1 MLVRKTLVAVTA
13 CLLIVLMSVPSQAG
27 KGKPP
32 PPPAAP
38 KNIILLIGDGM
49 GPAEVSLGRL
59 VDPDQKLFIDGMD
72 PQPGAMTTNNVYG
85 EVTDSAAAATALAT
99 GQKTYNGAISVDV
112 NNNPLETAW
121 ERAELKG
128 KSTGILSSVF
138 LTDATPGVW
147 TAHTADRSDYT
158 AIAMAEARR
167 GVEVL
172 LGAGEHYFLPNG
184 ADGTGGVDLVAE
196 MQASGYELVR
206 KDSELLAAPAA
217 LGKLVG
223 FFGGAGTMTYSLNR
237 PIKEGLTEP
246 TLAQMTSK
254 AIEVLNRDSDGFF
267 LVVEGGGIDWLGHKL
282 DAAGVAA
289 DVAAFDAAT
298 NVAWQFAKTSGNTLV
313 IATADHETGG
323 LKLPSRLASVNVSF
337 LRGVRAT
344 TGIIWDDIQAAGSPI
359 TASAITKSLQTYA
372 GITPTKTEIEL
383 IKSCDS
389 GLGVAD
395 ALSLRAGV
403 SWSWGPCEGGHH
415 TATKVPV
422 YSFGPGA
429 ATFDGT
435 SLDNTDIGRY
445 LLSALSR

>member
-1 MLVRKTLVAVTA
+1 
-13 CLLIVLMSVPSQAG
+13 
-27 KGKPP
+27 
-32 PPPAAP
+32 
-38 KNIILLIGDGM
+38 
-49 GPAEVSLGRL
+49 
-59 VDPDQKLFIDGMD
+59 
-72 PQPGAMTTNNVYG
+72 VY
-85 EVTDSAAAATALAT
+85 LA
-99 GQKTYNGAISVDV
+99 
-112 NNNPLETAW
+112 
-121 ERAELKG
+121 
-128 KSTGILSSVF
+128 
-138 LTDATPGVW
+138 DATPGVW
-147 TAHTADRSDYT
+147 AAHTADRSDYT

-172 LGAGEHYFLPNG
+172 LGAGEHNFLPNG

-196 MQASGYELVR
+196 MQASGYEVVH
-206 KDSELLAAPAA
+206 KDSELVAAPASYN
-217 LGKLVG
+217 KLVG
-223 FFGGAGTMTYSLNR
+223 FFGGAAMTYSLNR

-254 AIEVLNRDSDGFF
+254 AIEVLNRDPEGFF
-267 LVVEGGGIDWLGHKL
+267 LVVEGGAIDWLGHKL

-289 DVAAFDAAT
+289 EVAAFDAAT
-298 NVAWQFAKTSGNTLV
+298 YVAWQFAKTSGNTLV

-323 LKLPSRLASVNVSF
+323 LKLQAKVNVSF

-344 TGIIWDDIQAAGSPI
+344 AGIIWDDIQAGS
-359 TASAITKSLQTYA
+359 TITKSLQTYA
-372 GITPTKTEIEL
+372 GITPTKTEIAL

-403 SWSWGPCEGGHH
+403 SWGWGPCEGGHH

-445 LLSALSR
+445 LLGALSR

>member
-1 MLVRKTLVAVTA
+1 V
-13 CLLIVLMSVPSQAG
+13 
-27 KGKPP
+27 
-32 PPPAAP
+32 
-38 KNIILLIGDGM
+38 
-49 GPAEVSLGRL
+49 
-59 VDPDQKLFIDGMD
+59 
-72 PQPGAMTTNNVYG
+72 
-85 EVTDSAAAATALAT
+85 
-99 GQKTYNGAISVDV
+99 KTYNGAISVDV
-112 NNNPLETAW
+112 NNEDLETAW

-147 TAHTADRSDYT
+147 AAHTADRYNYT
-158 AIAMAEARR
+158 DIAMAEARR

-172 LGAGEHYFLPNG
+172 LGAGEHNFLPNG

-196 MQASGYELVR
+196 MQASGYEVVH
-206 KDSELLAAPAA
+206 KDSELVAAPASYN
-217 LGKLVG
+217 KLAG
-223 FFGGAGTMTYSLNR
+223 FFGGAAMTYSLNR

-254 AIEVLNRDSDGFF
+254 AIEVLNRDPEGFF
-267 LVVEGGGIDWLGHKL
+267 LVVEGAGIDWLGHKL

-344 TGIIWDDIQAAGSPI
+344 TGIIWNDIQAG
-359 TASAITKSLQTYA
+359 SAITKSLQTYA
-372 GITPTKTEIEL
+372 GITPTEAEIRL
-383 IKSCDS
+383 IESCDS

-395 ALSLRAGV
+395 VLNLRAGV
-403 SWSWGPCEGGHH
+403 SWGWGPCEGGHH